1 MEELGSSRA
10 LSKFEFAVQ
19 MTCEKCAHAVK
30 NVLQD
35 VKGVKEFSINMDS
48 KSVLVETTLLAE
60 EVHRLLETTG
70 RKAVLKGMGTIKS
83 KNLGAAVAMMSGEG
97 PIQGVVRFIQAS
109 ENTCIIEG
117 TLDGLSPGL
126 HGIHVHEFGDISN
139 GCESCGEHYNPHRN
153 SHGGPGEDNRHVGDL
168 GNIFAEDNGRA
179 SFRLVDERLKVYE
192 IIGRSLVVD
201 EREDDLGH
209 GGHQLSKTTGN
220 SGRRLACGIIARSA
234 GLFENN
240 KQLCTC
246 DGITIWEE
254 RNYPIAGPGRN
265 TQLQSPPANL

>member
-1 MEELGSSRA
+1 MEEPGSRRA

-19 MTCEKCAHAVK
+19 ITCESCVRALKKA
-30 NVLQD
+30 LQD
-35 VKGVKEFSINMDS
+35 VKGVKEFSINMES

-60 EVHRLLETTG
+60 EVHKLLETTG
-70 RKAVLKGMGTIKS
+70 RKAVLMGMGTVQS

-97 PIQGVVRFIQAS
+97 SIQGVVRFIQTS

-153 SHGGPGEDNRHVGDL
+153 SHGGPGEDDR
-168 GNIFAEDNGRA
+168 
-179 SFRLVDERLKVYE
+179 VYD

-201 EREDDLGH
+201 EGEDDLGH
-209 GGHQLSKTTGN
+209 GCHPLSKITGN
-220 SGRRLACGIIARSA
+220 SGRRLASGIIARSA
-234 GLFENN
+234 GLFEND

-254 RNYPIAGPGRN
+254 RNYPIAGPGRS

>member
-83 KNLGAAVAMMSGEG
+83 SKYSAV
-97 PIQGVVRFIQAS
+97 R
-109 ENTCIIEG
+109 
-117 TLDGLSPGL
+117 
-126 HGIHVHEFGDISN
+126 
-139 GCESCGEHYNPHRN
+139 
-153 SHGGPGEDNRHVGDL
+153 
-168 GNIFAEDNGRA
+168 
-179 SFRLVDERLKVYE
+179 
-192 IIGRSLVVD
+192 
-201 EREDDLGH
+201 
-209 GGHQLSKTTGN
+209 
-220 SGRRLACGIIARSA
+220 
-234 GLFENN
+234 
-240 KQLCTC
+240 
-246 DGITIWEE
+246 
-254 RNYPIAGPGRN
+254 
-265 TQLQSPPANL
+265 